1 MNVGLTEGCNLNI
14 TISDTVQWGREVTER
29 QEERTGTAAVAVV
42 VQSSGEN
49 GSLSDSV
56 TELISAEIHSY

>member
-29 QEERTGTAAVAVV
+29 QEERTATAAVAVV
-42 VQSSGEN
+42 VQSSGGN